1 MTSAQNN
8 RNIRLEF
15 VSFKIL
21 LLPIIVVSVSAGYVA
36 AAGTVSD

>member
-15 VSFKIL
+15 VSFKIM
-21 LLPIIVVSVSAGYVA
+21 LLPIIVVRVLAVYAA
-36 AAGTVSD
+36 AAGTVAD